1 MRRIPFLLG
10 LFLILSLPALAQESP
25 SAPAAELYAGYAYG
39 RLNTG
44 LVTANDQQHNLNGWN
59 AQVAANLNH
68 WLGLVFDYSGYTG
81 TPIVAGGPVDQRIQA
96 FMVGR
101 ESPGAGMAGGIRTF
115 IPYSERRAFT
125 RSPAEIRRGS
135 RRLPWRWAVA
145 LTGRRPSTGRYASL
159 RPTISSPASRAWTQT
174 AKTSEPA
181 NTACASRPA
190 SPAASAEETN
200 SRTQEEGQSLRTY
213 PDGGPLSSPTKPS

>member
-96 FMVGR
+96 FMGGPRVTWRGHGR
-101 ESPGAGMAGGIRTF
+101 WNPYVHTLFGATRIHAFAGGDSARITSFTMALGGGLDWQASQHWAFRLAQAD
-115 IPYSERRAFT
+115 YLFT
-125 RSPAEIRRGS
+125 RFPSVDANGKDLGASQHSVRIATGITCRF
-135 RRLPWRWAVA
+135 
-145 LTGRRPSTGRYASL
+145 GRR
-159 RPTISSPASRAWTQT
+159 
-174 AKTSEPA
+174 
-181 NTACASRPA
+181 
-190 SPAASAEETN
+190 
-200 SRTQEEGQSLRTY
+200 
-213 PDGGPLSSPTKPS
+213 D

>member
-44 LVTANDQQHNLNGWN
+44 LVTANDHQHNLNGWN

-81 TPIVAGGPVDQRIQA
+81 TPIVAGGPVDQRIHA
-96 FMVGR
+96 FI
-101 ESPGAGMAGGIRTF
+101 GG
-115 IPYSERRAFT
+115 P
-125 RSPAEIRRGS
+125 RGS
-135 RRLPWRWAVA
+135 WR
-145 LTGRRPSTGRYASL
+145 GPCR
-159 RPTISSPASRAWTQT
+159 
-174 AKTSEPA
+174 A
-181 NTACASRPA
+181 NTYSHTLFGASGRHA
-190 SPAASAEETN
+190 FA
-200 SRTQEEGQSLRTY
+200 R
-213 PDGGPLSSPTKPS
+213 GGFAPGSSI

>member
-44 LVTANDQQHNLNGWN
+44 LVTANDHQHNLNGWN

-81 TPIVAGGPVDQRIQA
+81 TPIVAGGPVCQRIPA
-96 FMVGR
+96 FN
-101 ESPGAGMAGGIRTF
+101 GGPRATWRRHGPVNPYGHTPFRT
-115 IPYSERRAFT
+115 T
-125 RSPAEIRRGS
+125 RI
-135 RRLPWRWAVA
+135 
-145 LTGRRPSTGRYASL
+145 LTFCGRRFGRV
-159 RPTISSPASRAWTQT
+159 P
-174 AKTSEPA
+174 
-181 NTACASRPA
+181 
-190 SPAASAEETN
+190 
-200 SRTQEEGQSLRTY
+200 
-213 PDGGPLSSPTKPS
+213 PLSTAPCVRPDSPT

>member
-10 LFLILSLPALAQESP
+10 LFLILALPALAQESP

-44 LVTANDQQHNLNGWN
+44 LVTANDHQHNLNGWN

-96 FMVGR
+96 FMGGPRVTWRGHGR
-101 ESPGAGMAGGIRTF
+101 GDPYVHTLFGATRIHAFPGAGSA
-115 IPYSERRAFT
+115 
-125 RSPAEIRRGS
+125 RGTS
-135 RRLPWRWAVA
+135 VFLAPGRGPCWQGLQPPRLPLVA
-145 LTGRRPSTGRYASL
+145 
-159 RPTISSPASRAWTQT
+159 
-174 AKTSEPA
+174 
-181 NTACASRPA
+181 
-190 SPAASAEETN
+190 
-200 SRTQEEGQSLRTY
+200 
-213 PDGGPLSSPTKPS
+213 

>member
-10 LFLILSLPALAQESP
+10 LFLILALPALAQESP

-44 LVTANDQQHNLNGWN
+44 LVTANDHQHNLNGWN

-96 FMVGR
+96 FMGGPRVTWRGHGR
-101 ESPGAGMAGGIRTF
+101 WNPYVHTLFGATRIHAFAGGGLGPGTPVFLALGRG
-115 IPYSERRAFT
+115 AFCQG
-125 RSPAEIRRGS
+125 SPH
-135 RRLPWRWAVA
+135 L
-145 LTGRRPSTGRYASL
+145 
-159 RPTISSPASRAWTQT
+159 
-174 AKTSEPA
+174 
-181 NTACASRPA
+181 
-190 SPAASAEETN
+190 
-200 SRTQEEGQSLRTY
+200 
-213 PDGGPLSSPTKPS
+213 

>member
-59 AQVAANLNH
+59 AQVAANMNH

-81 TPIVAGGPVDQRIQA
+81 TPIVAGGPVDQRNQA
-96 FMVGR
+96 FM
-101 ESPGAGMAGGIRTF
+101 
-115 IPYSERRAFT
+115 
-125 RSPAEIRRGS
+125 
-135 RRLPWRWAVA
+135 
-145 LTGRRPSTGRYASL
+145 
-159 RPTISSPASRAWTQT
+159 
-174 AKTSEPA
+174 
-181 NTACASRPA
+181 
-190 SPAASAEETN
+190 
-200 SRTQEEGQSLRTY
+200 
-213 PDGGPLSSPTKPS
+213 GGPRVTRRRHGRGDPYVPNPFRATRLYPF